1 MKRYDFS
8 KLSVLLIDDHKLTKN
23 VLVKTLNAF
32 GFVQIYE
39 AGKKEDVLKLMMKK
53 EIDIVISEWGEDTT
67 EFNQIVKMIRR
78 DPQIINHYIPII
90 VITQQTEYRLIKE
103 ARDAGTSEF
112 LIKPFSAEILLKRI
126 ISIIESPREFV
137 IRDDFVGPDRR
148 RRRSLDYTGPERRKA
163 NHHSYDGPDRRAQS
177 RERDINSRKFKDK
190 AEEILVKM
198 DSNEK

>member
-23 VLVKTLNAF
+23 VLIKTLNAF
-32 GFVQIYE
+32 GFVHIFQ
-39 AGKKEDVLKLMMKK
+39 ANTKESALKIMI
-53 EIDIVISEWGEDTT
+53 EREVDIVISEWGEDTT
-67 EFNQIVKMIRR
+67 EFNQIVRMIRR
-78 DPQIINHYIPII
+78 DPQIVNHFIPII

-126 ISIIESPREFV
+126 ISVIENPREFV
-137 IRDDFVGPDRR
+137 IREDFVGPDRR
-148 RRRSLDYTGPERRKA
+148 RRRSLDYTGPERRKN
-163 NHHSYDGPDRRAQS
+163 NHHSYDGPDRRARS
-177 RERDINSRKFKDK
+177 GDRDINNRNFQDK

-198 DSNEK
+198 DENEK